1 MLCSRCQQRE
11 ALLSGPDAEVRAKL
25 EQLIGVPW
33 PFPEDLCRECF
44 RELAKD
50 PEHKARMA
58 AFTKAAGAKAGEL
71 IKKDLR
77 DTVMKV
83 LDFADRLVGDR

>member
-1 MLCSRCQQRE
+1 MLCTRCQQRE
-11 ALLSGPDAEVRAKL
+11 ASVIGPDADVRAKL

-50 PEHKARMA
+50 PAHKSRME

-77 DTVMKV
+77 DTVTKV